1 MQPGCRAMPE
11 DNIFVEQF
19 YLGDGD
25 GPSVA
30 IKDCIDIAGWP
41 TRAGSEA
48 LADIP
53 PAVRHADV
61 VAAILAAGGRLVGKT
76 NMHELAYGVTGV
88 NRWLGTPRNP
98 RYPDLIPGGSSSG
111 SAAAVAAGLA
121 DLAIGTDTG
130 GSIRMPAACC
140 GIFGLKPSFDRVSR
154 RGCTPATSSL
164 DCVGPFAP
172 DVAGLEAGMALID
185 PSFSAAAVPET
196 ARLGFVRTE
205 ADADIVDAVRAALGR
220 PGIDLVDIQL
230 DGMEEAFQAG
240 ITIMAAEMWELFG
253 PLAEDPRM
261 GADVQARIRAARNVT
276 ADQVAAAEQVRGRF
290 RDAVDSVL
298 DSVDALALPTLPS
311 VPPALDE
318 LGDPARLLCLTSLVR
333 PFNLTGHPALTI
345 PIDGPGGRPA
355 AIQLVGAFMED
366 EQLCAVAR
374 RVAGEAR

>member
-11 DNIFVEQF
+11 DNIFVERF
-19 YLGDGD
+19 HLGNGD
-25 GPSVA
+25 GPAVA
-30 IKDCIDIAGWP
+30 IKDCIDIAGRP

-48 LADIP
+48 LADTP

-61 VAAILAAGGRLVGKT
+61 VDAILAAGGRIVGKT

-88 NRWLGTPRNP
+88 NRWLGTPRNA

-121 DLAIGTDTG
+121 DIAIGTDTG

-140 GIFGLKPSFDRVSR
+140 GVFGLKPSFDRVSR

-164 DCVGPFAP
+164 DCVGPFAR

-185 PSFSAAAVPET
+185 PSFSTVAVPET

-205 ADADIVDAVRAALGR
+205 ADAEIVDAVRTALGR
-220 PGIDLVDIQL
+220 PGIELVDIQL

-253 PLAEDPRM
+253 SLAEDPRM

-276 ADQVAAAEQVRGRF
+276 ADQVAAAEHVRERF
-290 RDAVDSVL
+290 RDAVDQVL
-298 DSVDALALPTLPS
+298 DTVDALALPTLPS

-318 LGDPARLLCLTSLVR
+318 LGDAARLLRLTSLVR

-345 PIDGPGGRPA
+345 PVDGPSGRPA
-355 AIQLVGAFMED
+355 AVQLVGALMKD
-366 EQLCAVAR
+366 EQLCAVAH
-374 RVAGEAR
+374 RVAGETL